1 MEKIIRISRNV
12 CLPHYYMKSHVAK
25 ISIEIKDLLALK
37 QAAKDLGL
45 EFVEQK
51 TYRWFGR
58 HVGDFPLPAGFKTS
72 DLGKCDYV
80 LRIPN
85 NDTAYE
91 IGVVKRKDGKP
102 GYELLWDFWSGGY
115 GLQAVVGDNGTKL
128 VQSYAAAVT
137 TNLYKKQG
145 FRVTKS
151 VTKDGAIRLV
161 ANK

>member
-1 MEKIIRISRNV
+1 MKVIRISKNV
-12 CLPHYYMKSHVAK
+12 SLPHYYLKSHVAK
-25 ISIEIKDLLALK
+25 ISIEIKDLQILK
-37 QAAKDLGL
+37 QAAKELGL

-51 TYRWFGR
+51 TYRWYGH
-58 HVGDFPLPAGFKTS
+58 HVGDYPLPVGFKTS

-91 IGVVKRKDGKP
+91 VGVVKRKDGKP

-115 GLQAVVGDNGTKL
+115 GLEKVLGKDGVKL
-128 VQSYAAAVT
+128 VQEYAAAVT

-145 FRVTKS
+145 FRVNKT
-151 VTKDGAIRLV
+151 VTKEGVIRLV